1 MRDDKY
7 SFQDIKVQVHIPY
20 PFLIKKFDEI
30 MREGINPEVYF
41 DEVSLEIAVPSDL
54 ENIRDECGQRGLT
67 LTMHGPYSDLNPG
80 SADERVRT
88 RTVEVYGRAFE
99 AAGYLRPRTIVL
111 HAGYSE
117 KRFKGNMDIWL
128 SQSLKTWPGFVSTAK
143 RLNMVIAVEHIFEKT
158 PRSLKA
164 LMAAV
169 NSPFFGVC
177 VDSGHLNVFA
187 GEGMEEWIKEL
198 GPFIAEAHIH
208 DNGGLNDDH
217 LPVGDGS
224 IDFHLFFRLLKTY
237 AREPVFTIEPH
248 GEEMM
253 RRGISAVKRLLE
265 EL

>member
-1 MRDDKY
+1 MMDRESFRD
-7 SFQDIKVQVHIPY
+7 IRVQVHIPY
-20 PFLIKKFDEI
+20 QFLIKRFDEI
-30 MREGINPEVYF
+30 IREGINPEVYF
-41 DEVSLEIAVPSDL
+41 DEVSLEIAGPEDL
-54 ENIRDECGQRGLT
+54 INIKDECGRRGLT

-117 KRFKGNMDIWL
+117 KRFKGDVELWL
-128 SQSLKTWPGFVSTAK
+128 SQSLKTWPPFVSAAK
-143 RLNMVIAVEHIFEKT
+143 GLGMVIAVEHIFEKT
-158 PRSLKA
+158 PHPLKA
-164 LMAAV
+164 LMTTV

-187 GEGMEEWIKEL
+187 GGAMEEWMRVL

-208 DNGGLNDDH
+208 DNDGASDDH

-224 IDFHLFFRLLKTY
+224 IDFPLFFRLLKAH
-237 AREPVFTIEPH
+237 ARDPVLTIEPH

-253 RRGISAVKRLLE
+253 MRAIPAVKRLLKA
-265 EL
+265 L

>member
-7 SFQDIKVQVHIPY
+7 SSQDIKIQVHIPY
-20 PFLIKKFDEI
+20 QFLIKRFDEI

-41 DEVSLEIAVPSDL
+41 DEVSLELAGPLDL
-54 ENIRDECGQRGLT
+54 ENIRDECNRRGLT

-80 SADERVRT
+80 SADEGVRT
-88 RTVEVYGRAFE
+88 RTVDVYGRAFE

-117 KRFKGNMDIWL
+117 KRFKGDVELWL
-128 SQSLKTWPGFVSTAK
+128 SQSLKTWPPFVNAAR
-143 RLNMVIAVEHIFEKT
+143 RLDMVIAVEHIFEKT
-158 PRSLKA
+158 PYPLKA
-164 LMAAV
+164 LMTAV

-177 VDSGHLNVFA
+177 VDSGHLNVYA
-187 GEGMEEWIKEL
+187 GDGIEEWIREL

-208 DNGGLNDDH
+208 DNSGLSDDH

-224 IDFHLFFRLLKTY
+224 IDFPLFFKLLKAH
-237 AREPVFTIEPH
+237 ARDPVFTIEPH

-253 RRGISAVKRLLE
+253 MRAIPAVKRLLE
-265 EL
+265 GL